1 MDTPPRAPGDLRRC
15 PHCDRWHPLIHRD
28 VRSTPYANEMLY
40 WKCGNSTGYYYAGQ
54 LAARGE
60 TPLER

>member
-1 MDTPPRAPGDLRRC
+1 MDMPP
-15 PHCDRWHPLIHRD
+15 PHPATFSAAHTATAGTHWIHRD

-54 LAARGE
+54 LVSRI
-60 TPLER
+60 